1 MDYWRTNGC
10 APIHHKPDSGV
21 PSRAARLGWG
31 GEGGPLWWWSS
42 LWNRLRR
49 LMCERPSAFP
59 CGQGCCPHIGEAAEE
74 LTLECIGA
82 RIISCY
88 NPHLMRHL
96 CNVHSALRLLAIAT
110 FLLLAFAA
118 PAVAQPSGG
127 KTSDAPRTP
136 AKTNSSPPS
145 RSPAKSPPRSSNNT
159 KTGSTSGPAASLDG
173 KWWTSGNDF
182 GASEVVF
189 TQNGSNVSGVIRY
202 ADGRT
207 GTVNGAMVG
216 KRLQH
221 SWTNSSGESGSGWL
235 ELSWNNFL
243 GGPWHNQKVR
253 DGSWTL
259 MRIEGKWCF
268 GGSRTRIRTVTHNAR
283 GEVLSITEDGT
294 QDSGRLDGPW
304 LFLDSDGG
312 GSIKGEMDFRANRMN
327 WSSGFFWSWCGRN

>member
-1 MDYWRTNGC
+1 MRY
-10 APIHHKPDSGV
+10 
-21 PSRAARLGWG
+21 RLQVRC
-31 GEGGPLWWWSS
+31 S
-42 LWNRLRR
+42 L
-49 LMCERPSAFP
+49 S
-59 CGQGCCPHIGEAAEE
+59 
-74 LTLECIGA
+74 
-82 RIISCY
+82 
-88 NPHLMRHL
+88 L
-96 CNVHSALRLLAIAT
+96 CTVAT

-118 PAVAQPSGG
+118 TTWAQPAGG
-127 KTSDAPRTP
+127 KTSDTP
-136 AKTNSSPPS
+136 KTSAKTNTST
-145 RSPAKSPPRSSNNT
+145 PAKSPARIPPKMPAPRT
-159 KTGSTSGPAASLDG
+159 TSGAAASIDG

-189 TQNGSNVSGVIRY
+189 TQTGANVSGVIRY

-207 GTVNGAMVG
+207 GTLNGTMVG

-221 SWTNSSGESGSGWL
+221 AWTNSSGESGSGWL

-243 GGPWHNQKVR
+243 GGPWHNQRVR

-283 GEVLSITEDGT
+283 GEVLSITEDGS

-312 GSIKGEMDFRANRMN
+312 SIKGEMDFRSNRMN